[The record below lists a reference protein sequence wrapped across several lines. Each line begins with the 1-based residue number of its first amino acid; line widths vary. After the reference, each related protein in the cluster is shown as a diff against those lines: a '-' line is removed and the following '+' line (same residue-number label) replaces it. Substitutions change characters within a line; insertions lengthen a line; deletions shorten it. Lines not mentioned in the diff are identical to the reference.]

1 MSDKL
6 RDLATQWRAKANASM
21 LRSDVR
27 TYREC
32 ADELEAASVGADEA
46 HDAQIRMEEARWWQQ
61 TYHLGHLPDCSFD
74 QTDGPE
80 GDYCT
85 CQLNRRKSEAFHRI
99 ATLKTNAERALGA
112 TSMGKQS
119 GGQQD
124 SYRVPCSRCGQPWSS
139 HGAVTLG
146 CPGRDSTYEAVAI
159 AEGNPAGGPGATSTE
174 AGG

>member
-6 RDLATQWRAKANASM
+6 CDLATQWRAKANASM

-32 ADELEAASVGADEA
+32 AKELEAATVGPDEV
-46 HDAQIRMEEARWWQQ
+46 HDAQIRLEEARWWQQ

>member
-6 RDLATQWRAKANASM
+6 REALRGELFRLNEIGWIEIGDMDEATLHSVADCLAGAALAG
-21 LRSDVR
+21 
-27 TYREC
+27 
-32 ADELEAASVGADEA
+32 AASVGPDEV
-46 HDAQIRMEEARWWQQ
+46 HDAQIRLEEARWWQQ

-112 TSMGKQS
+112 TS
-119 GGQQD
+119 
-124 SYRVPCSRCGQPWSS
+124 
-139 HGAVTLG
+139 
-146 CPGRDSTYEAVAI
+146 
-159 AEGNPAGGPGATSTE
+159 TE
-174 AGG
+174 AGDGD